1 MRSAA
6 DLESIWRYCTHHRD
20 LLARSDRAGCFH
32 CGAIFSPTEI
42 TEWIGEPPAMPSGT
56 VTANGVTALC
66 PRCGMDAVLPSA
78 TVSISR
84 DLLAQMAEHYFGGQF
99 KPSGFGDTA
108 G

>member
-1 MRSAA
+1 MRSVA

-32 CGAIFSPTEI
+32 CGALFSPTEI
-42 TEWIGEPPAMPSGT
+42 TEWINEPPAEHSGQ
-56 VTANGVTALC
+56 VTPAGVTALC

-78 TVSISR
+78 TVPISPE
-84 DLLAQMAEHYFGGQF
+84 LLAQMAEHYFGGQF
-99 KPSGFGDTA
+99 KPSGSRGPA